1 MSSDINRVI
10 ITGRLGADPEVR
22 VTQTGTPVLNL
33 RIASTRKWFDKTTN
47 AEKEDTAW
55 MSAVCFGKRAEALS
69 KILQKGERVM
79 IEGSLRT
86 SSYDD
91 KDGVKRNRVEIAID
105 EIVFSGGSRRDDA
118 PAQSSVPGTS
128 GERRQQHGQQR
139 GGGGSGGGS
148 ARTGAPAATSQ
159 ADDWGGGGGSDDDVP
174 FMSSAMAHDLRRVG
188 M

>member
-10 ITGRLGADPEVR
+10 ISGRLGAEPETR
-22 VTQTGTPVLNL
+22 FTQNGTAVMNL
-33 RIASTRKWFDKTTN
+33 RIASSRKWFDKATN

-55 MSAVCFGKRAEALS
+55 VSAVCFGKRAEALS

-91 KDGVKRNRVEIAID
+91 KDGVKRNRVEINID
-105 EIVFSGGSRRDDA
+105 EIVFAGGSRRDDT
-118 PAQSSVPGTS
+118 PAQSSVPGTT
-128 GERRQQHGQQR
+128 GERRQQHGTGR
-139 GGGGSGGGS
+139 AGGSGGGS
-148 ARTGAPAATSQ
+148 ARQAAPAAASQ
-159 ADDWGGGGGSDDDVP
+159 GDDWGGGGSVSDDDVP
-174 FMSSAMAHDLRRVG
+174 FASSAMAHDLRRVG